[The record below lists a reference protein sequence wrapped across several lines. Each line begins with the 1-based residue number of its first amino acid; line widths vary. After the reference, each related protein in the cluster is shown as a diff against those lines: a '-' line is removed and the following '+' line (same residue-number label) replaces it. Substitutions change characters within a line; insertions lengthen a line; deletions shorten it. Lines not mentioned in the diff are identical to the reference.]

1 MTKVCLL
8 DYGSGNIR
16 SIYNL
21 IKFLGYNCQ
30 ISNNDQVIKNSSHII
45 LPGVGA
51 YEAAMKKI
59 KNKISIKN
67 LENEIFIKKKFFLG
81 ICVGMQILSEKSSEF
96 GNSQGLGW
104 IKGEVKKIKSKIL
117 PHIGWNEII
126 IKKNSQIINNIDN
139 KTDFYFVNSYHFD
152 VEDNKLIIAK
162 TKYGES
168 FCSIL
173 QKGNIF
179 GAQFHPEKSQ
189 ESGKT
194 FIKNFLMLK

>member
-173 QKGNIF
+173 QKDNIF

>member
-1 MTKVCLL
+1 
-8 DYGSGNIR
+8 
-16 SIYNL
+16 
-21 IKFLGYNCQ
+21 
-30 ISNNDQVIKNSSHII
+30 

-104 IKGEVKKIKSKIL
+104 IKGDVKKIKSKIL

-173 QKGNIF
+173 QKDNIF

>member
-16 SIYNL
+16 SVYNL

-104 IKGEVKKIKSKIL
+104 IKGDVKKIKSKIL

-173 QKGNIF
+173 QKDNIF

-189 ESGKT
+189 ESGKI

>member
-67 LENEIFIKKKFFLG
+67 LENEILKKKKFFLG
-81 ICVGMQILSEKSSEF
+81 ICVGMQILSEKSNEF

-104 IKGEVKKIKSKIL
+104 IKGKVKKIKSKIL

-126 IKKNSQIINNIDN
+126 IKKNSQILNNIDN

-173 QKGNIF
+173 QKDNIF

-189 ESGKT
+189 ESGKI

>member
-104 IKGEVKKIKSKIL
+104 IKGDVKKIKSKIL

-173 QKGNIF
+173 QKDNIF

>member
-1 MTKVCLL
+1 LL

-16 SIYNL
+16 SVYNL

-81 ICVGMQILSEKSSEF
+81 ICVGMQIMSEKSSEF
-96 GNSQGLGW
+96 GNCQGLGW

-173 QKGNIF
+173 QKDNIF

-189 ESGKT
+189 ESGKI